1 MKKIITLLVMLIL
14 SVISYS
20 YQHKLSEPLDN
31 FGYTM
36 CTSVKPY
43 GQFENGILNVG
54 SENCSGDKDSYFDND
69 FSDYKYLTVG
79 IRADNIPELR
89 KYLNNNDAVLMFKC
103 GIKRY
108 VQDYRGT
115 YVEVQRK
122 DIVITDY
129 NNFLEKYKRQY
140 DDYGCIPNNSI

>member
-1 MKKIITLLVMLIL
+1 MRKIVMLLGMLIL

-36 CTSVKPY
+36 CTSGKPY
-43 GQFENGILNVG
+43 GQFENG

-89 KYLNNNDAVLMFKC
+89 KYLNNNNAVLMFKC
-103 GIKRY
+103 GIKGY

-129 NNFLEKYKRQY
+129 NSFLEKYKSKY
-140 DDYGCIPNNSI
+140 DDYGCIPK